1 MVEDRIVLL
10 WLLPLR
16 AAQKITVSSPKLAT
30 PKTPDQEGAYLV
42 LVSVS
47 FADLSTKPATEA
59 EVRLRL
65 RVSAC
70 ARPQLKTCEN
80 DSKISNI
87 YQQ

>member
-47 FADLSTKPATEA
+47 FADLFYEAGNGSRGTTEA
-59 EVRLRL
+59 EG
-65 RVSAC
+65 VSLCTPATKDM
-70 ARPQLKTCEN
+70 RK
-80 DSKISNI
+80 
-87 YQQ
+87 